1 MVSLSTC
8 SKYQSRY
15 SKSDLIGQWMWIYE
29 NDKSLP
35 SQEIS
40 AGRFGTDDSFDYTW
54 IEDNQ
59 WKGDNAGHFYLK
71 NDALYIS
78 DRQYAYNIT
87 YVDGKMLIFKDSFG
101 VEWGAVKIYSEE
113 NDTLFGTWECDTMSI
128 TFNKN
133 ETYKCTY
140 SGNSPHSGVYGIYND
155 YLWYQSDTGAGIK
168 KFRFINSENGLQMKE
183 TIVNEDGTEEI
194 RLLHKVQ

>member
-1 MVSLSTC
+1 MRKRFLLILILMVSLSTC

-59 WKGDNAGHFYLK
+59 
-71 NDALYIS
+71 
-78 DRQYAYNIT
+78 
-87 YVDGKMLIFKDSFG
+87 
-101 VEWGAVKIYSEE
+101 
-113 NDTLFGTWECDTMSI
+113 
-128 TFNKN
+128 
-133 ETYKCTY
+133 
-140 SGNSPHSGVYGIYND
+140 
-155 YLWYQSDTGAGIK
+155 
-168 KFRFINSENGLQMKE
+168 
-183 TIVNEDGTEEI
+183 
-194 RLLHKVQ
+194 